1 MTIGLLSVLPVSVF
15 ATEDW
20 NSSNW
25 HPSWVQSWELSYL
38 KSGTTKPLRALFGG
52 MVDKVNQDLE
62 YHPVPAHRKELPE
75 QVLENIA
82 LGVPDFSIR
91 INDAAQAFVRIDG
104 EIKEVVMESGRYAY
118 KPSPLTAAEFKKLPS
133 LDKRSI
139 ANQEDALSEFIA
151 KFKEKVEVTEIDAL
165 PKEKRLWKE
174 KSFKTCGV
182 IKYYIVYAG
191 TTIIKHEIELPDNS
205 ILRIP
210 TYQIQSMRCT
220 AQGRMTVLL
229 AYVEGGQPVQV
240 RQSLLMLD
248 TGIDFAAH
256 DKASQSK

>member
-1 MTIGLLSVLPVSVF
+1 MTIGLFSIWPISVF

-25 HPSWVQSWELSYL
+25 HPSWVRSWELSYL

-62 YHPVPAHRKELPE
+62 YHPVPAHRKILPE

-118 KPSPLTAAEFKKLPS
+118 KPTQLAAAEFKKLPS
-133 LDKRSI
+133 LDKPSIVQQMQSLADFIQDIRS
-139 ANQEDALSEFIA
+139 
-151 KFKEKVEVTEIDAL
+151 KVPDTARAAMSTE
-165 PKEKRLWKE
+165 ERLWKE
-174 KSFKTCGV
+174 KSFKTCG
-182 IKYYIVYAG
+182 KFRFLTVYTG
-191 TTIIKHEIELPDNS
+191 TPEIKHEIELPDNS

-220 AQGRMTVLL
+220 AQGRMTVLM

-240 RQSLLMLD
+240 R
-248 TGIDFAAH
+248 
-256 DKASQSK
+256 

>member
-1 MTIGLLSVLPVSVF
+1 MKKLTKIGVMTIGLFSIWPISVF

-25 HPSWVQSWELSYL
+25 HPSWVRSWELSYL

-62 YHPVPAHRKELPE
+62 YHPVPAHRKILPE

-118 KPSPLTAAEFKKLPS
+118 KPTQLTAAEFKKLPS
-133 LDKRSI
+133 LDKPSI
-139 ANQEDALSEFIA
+139 
-151 KFKEKVEVTEIDAL
+151 
-165 PKEKRLWKE
+165 
-174 KSFKTCGV
+174 
-182 IKYYIVYAG
+182 
-191 TTIIKHEIELPDNS
+191 
-205 ILRIP
+205 
-210 TYQIQSMRCT
+210 
-220 AQGRMTVLL
+220 
-229 AYVEGGQPVQV
+229 VQQM
-240 RQSLLMLD
+240 QSLADFIQDIRSKVPD
-248 TGIDFAAH
+248 TARAAM
-256 DKASQSK
+256 STEERL